1 MDLSANKYKLPELH
15 IGNKTARIPIIQG
28 GMGVGVSLSGLAGA
42 VAKEG
47 GVGIISTA
55 QIGYDDD
62 AFDEDRDTLL
72 GEIFS
77 SGICCIT
84 DVGASVKSSKS
95 AVALSKKW
103 PQIYAAVGVHP
114 DSTADMTEEDI
125 ETLRSLAQEKKV
137 VAIGEI
143 GLDYYWDNSPRE
155 VQKKWFERQLA
166 LAREVDLPVI
176 IHSREAAKDTMDIMR
191 EAAKAGN
198 TGVIH
203 CYSYAAPMAKE
214 YISMGFFIGIG
225 GVVTFKNAR
234 VIKEVVSEIP
244 LSSIVLETDSPYL
257 APVPYRGK
265 RNNSMYL
272 KEVVK
277 QLAQIKQVSEET
289 VITTTLANAKRLY
302 RLEENCG

>member
-1 MDLSANKYKLPELH
+1 MIFDTHAH
-15 IGNKTARIPIIQG
+15 
-28 GMGVGVSLSGLAGA
+28 
-42 VAKEG
+42 
-47 GVGIISTA
+47 
-55 QIGYDDD
+55 YDDD

-84 DVGASVKSSKS
+84 DVGASVKS

-155 VQKKWFERQLA
+155 VQKKWFERQLE

-225 GVVTFKNAR
+225 GVLTFKNAR

>member
-1 MDLSANKYKLPELH
+1 MIFDTHAH
-15 IGNKTARIPIIQG
+15 
-28 GMGVGVSLSGLAGA
+28 
-42 VAKEG
+42 
-47 GVGIISTA
+47 
-55 QIGYDDD
+55 YDDD

-214 YISMGFFIGIG
+214 YVSMGFFIGIG
-225 GVVTFKNAR
+225 GVLTFKNAR
-234 VIKEVVSEIP
+234 VIKEVASEIP

-302 RLEENCG
+302 RVEENCG

>member
-1 MDLSANKYKLPELH
+1 MIFDTHAHYDDEQFDTDRDELLSSMA
-15 IGNKTARIPIIQG
+15 A
-28 GMGVGVSLSGLAGA
+28 
-42 VAKEG
+42 G
-47 GVGIISTA
+47 GVGAIV
-55 QIGYDDD
+55 D
-62 AFDEDRDTLL
+62 AAATVESWDKIVELAEKYSF
-72 GEIFS
+72 
-77 SGICCIT
+77 
-84 DVGASVKSSKS
+84 
-95 AVALSKKW
+95 
-103 PQIYAAVGVHP
+103 IYGSVGVHP
-114 DSTADMTEEDI
+114 DEVGALNEENFARMR
-125 ETLRSLAQEKKV
+125 ELLKKEKI
-137 VAIGEI
+137 VAVGEI

-155 VQKKWFERQLA
+155 VQKKWFERQLE

-225 GVVTFKNAR
+225 GVLTFKNAR
-234 VIKEVVSEIP
+234 VIKEVASEIP

>member
-1 MDLSANKYKLPELH
+1 MIFDTHAH
-15 IGNKTARIPIIQG
+15 
-28 GMGVGVSLSGLAGA
+28 
-42 VAKEG
+42 
-47 GVGIISTA
+47 
-55 QIGYDDD
+55 YDDD
-62 AFDEDRDTLL
+62 AFDGDRDTLL

-103 PQIYAAVGVHP
+103 SQIYAAVGVHP

-225 GVVTFKNAR
+225 GVLTFKNAR
-234 VIKEVVSEIP
+234 VIKEVASEIP

>member
-1 MDLSANKYKLPELH
+1 MIFDTHAH
-15 IGNKTARIPIIQG
+15 
-28 GMGVGVSLSGLAGA
+28 
-42 VAKEG
+42 
-47 GVGIISTA
+47 
-55 QIGYDDD
+55 YDDD

-103 PQIYAAVGVHP
+103 SQIYAAVGVHP

-191 EAAKAGN
+191 EATKAGN

-225 GVVTFKNAR
+225 GVLTFKNAR

-289 VITTTLANAKRLY
+289 VIMTTLANAKRLY

>member
-1 MDLSANKYKLPELH
+1 MIFDTHAH
-15 IGNKTARIPIIQG
+15 
-28 GMGVGVSLSGLAGA
+28 
-42 VAKEG
+42 
-47 GVGIISTA
+47 
-55 QIGYDDD
+55 YDDD

-103 PQIYAAVGVHP
+103 QQIYAAVGVHP

-155 VQKKWFERQLA
+155 VQKKWFERQLE

-225 GVVTFKNAR
+225 GVLTFKNAR
-234 VIKEVVSEIP
+234 VIKEVASEIP

>member
-1 MDLSANKYKLPELH
+1 MIFDTHAH
-15 IGNKTARIPIIQG
+15 
-28 GMGVGVSLSGLAGA
+28 
-42 VAKEG
+42 
-47 GVGIISTA
+47 
-55 QIGYDDD
+55 YDDD

-143 GLDYYWDNSPRE
+143 GLDYYWDKSLAADKKIVAIGEKGLDYHYDEPERE

-225 GVVTFKNAR
+225 GVLTFKNAR
-234 VIKEVVSEIP
+234 VIKEVASEIP

>member
-1 MDLSANKYKLPELH
+1 MMCDTHAH
-15 IGNKTARIPIIQG
+15 
-28 GMGVGVSLSGLAGA
+28 
-42 VAKEG
+42 
-47 GVGIISTA
+47 
-55 QIGYDDD
+55 YDDD

-103 PQIYAAVGVHP
+103 SQIYAAVGVHP

-225 GVVTFKNAR
+225 GVLTFKNAR
-234 VIKEVVSEIP
+234 VIKEVASEIP

-277 QLAQIKQVSEET
+277 QLAQIKQVSEEI

>member
-1 MDLSANKYKLPELH
+1 MIFDTHAH
-15 IGNKTARIPIIQG
+15 
-28 GMGVGVSLSGLAGA
+28 
-42 VAKEG
+42 
-47 GVGIISTA
+47 
-55 QIGYDDD
+55 YDDD

-95 AVALSKKW
+95 EVALSKKW

-137 VAIGEI
+137 VAVGEI

-155 VQKKWFERQLA
+155 VQKKWFERQLE

>member
-1 MDLSANKYKLPELH
+1 M
-15 IGNKTARIPIIQG
+15 RIMMMMHLMRIAIHCWG
-28 GMGVGVSLSGLAGA
+28 R
-42 VAKEG
+42 
-47 GVGIISTA
+47 
-55 QIGYDDD
+55 
-62 AFDEDRDTLL
+62 F
-72 GEIFS
+72 FS

-191 EAAKAGN
+191 EAAAGRTYWRN
-198 TGVIH
+198 SLLFL
-203 CYSYAAPMAKE
+203 CSAY
-214 YISMGFFIGIG
+214 
-225 GVVTFKNAR
+225 
-234 VIKEVVSEIP
+234 
-244 LSSIVLETDSPYL
+244 
-257 APVPYRGK
+257 GK
-265 RNNSMYL
+265 RSIF
-272 KEVVK
+272 
-277 QLAQIKQVSEET
+277 QWDFS
-289 VITTTLANAKRLY
+289 
-302 RLEENCG
+302 LE